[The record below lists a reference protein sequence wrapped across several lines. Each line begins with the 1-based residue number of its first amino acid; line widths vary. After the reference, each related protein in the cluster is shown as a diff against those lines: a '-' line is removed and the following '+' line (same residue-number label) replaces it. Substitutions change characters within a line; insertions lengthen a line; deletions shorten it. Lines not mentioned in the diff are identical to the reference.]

1 MGKTHFHSVAIRI
14 LATGA
19 FLCWLLPMETSAQL
33 PKLRI
38 SYSAPST
45 SIAFQVA
52 RAQGFYRD
60 EGLDVE
66 LIYINPRLAP
76 VALANNE
83 LDCTTTFNNT
93 LQAIVQ
99 GFPLKFVFVSVRKGA
114 FFLMARPE
122 FKSVQELTGRKIGV
136 TNLTSVDHVSLEEM
150 LRNKGMN
157 LSAVTF
163 LGLGNEGLRMQALRA
178 GAIDAIAIAPP
189 HHLQLMSLGFN
200 ALAGPQDVQ
209 RARPLSGIAIH
220 SHLLKDKPQAIK
232 QLTRALLRAHKF
244 IFENKPKTTE
254 VMMKWLQLPQ
264 EAAAGSYDLLLL
276 TLSRNGEITDE
287 EWETLGIKPKTPPDV
302 RDFTL
307 LRQAQ
312 KELGIK

>member
-1 MGKTHFHSVAIRI
+1 MSASKPTARSIRI
-14 LATGA
+14 LVALG
-19 FLCWLLPMETSAQL
+19 LLWSLAPREANGQL
-33 PKLRI
+33 QKIKI

-52 RAQGFYRD
+52 MAHGFYKE

-66 LIYINPRLAP
+66 LIQVNPRLAP
-76 VALANNE
+76 IALANG
-83 LDCTTTFNNT
+83 DIDFTTTFNNT

-122 FKSVQELTGRKIGV
+122 LKSIQDLTNKKIGV
-136 TNLTSVDHVSLEEM
+136 TNLTSVDHVSAEEM

-163 LGLGNEGLRMQALRA
+163 LGLGNEALRIQALRA
-178 GAIDAIAIAPP
+178 GAVDAIAIAPP

-200 ALAGPQDVQ
+200 PLAGPQDVQ
-209 RARPLSGIAIH
+209 RARPLSGIAIATR
-220 SHLLKDKPQAIK
+220 LLKEKPQAIK
-232 QLTRALLRAHKF
+232 QLNRALLKSHRF
-244 IFENKPKTTE
+244 IFENKTKTAE
-254 VMMKWLQLPQ
+254 VMTKWLHLSQ
-264 EAAAGSYDLLLL
+264 EAAVGSYDLLLL
-276 TLSRNGEITDE
+276 TLSRNGEITDN
-287 EWETLGIKPKTPPDV
+287 EWETLSIKPKTAPDV

-307 LRQAQ
+307 LHQAQ